1 MKFSYQQ
8 AFRALILLT
17 FSAMI
22 LKMHS
27 TGDITKFIN
36 PKYVG
41 LSQSASV
48 IFLFLF
54 FIQITRIWRVKD
66 ISHEHCS
73 HEDNNCGHD
82 HGNSAFNVKKF
93 ISYMIIIFP
102 LLTGFFLPPKVLDS
116 SIAAKKGGMAV
127 LSSQKSS
134 QKDTNNTPS
143 NDTNDDNTQSDT
155 SINDNTQSDASIDD
169 NLVNPTITESQ
180 KEISKEEFTQLI
192 QMLET
197 MPIIEMNDFVFN
209 AYYEEISKDVSKF
222 KGRNIELKG
231 FVYKEDGFEEN
242 QLVIS
247 RFLITHCVADASII
261 GFLSEFNEAS
271 SIEQDTWIEA
281 KGVLDVTN
289 YNGMELPYIKITEW
303 KTINA
308 LKEPYLYPINV
319 KIL

>member
-8 AFRALILLT
+8 ALRALILLT
-17 FSAMI
+17 FSAML
-22 LKMHS
+22 LKMHYA
-27 TGDITKFIN
+27 GDITKFIN

-54 FIQITRIWRVKD
+54 FIQLTRIWRVKD
-66 ISHEHCS
+66 NSHKHYS

-82 HGNSAFNVKKF
+82 HGNSAFNVKKL
-93 ISYMIIIFP
+93 ISYMIIIVP

-116 SIAAKKGGMAV
+116 SIADKKGGMAV
-127 LSSQKSS
+127 LSSQK
-134 QKDTNNTPS
+134 DTNNTPA
-143 NDTNDDNTQSDT
+143 NDTNDNT
-155 SINDNTQSDASIDD
+155 TQSDASINE
-169 NLVNPTITESQ
+169 NLVNPNITESK
-180 KEISKEEFTQLI
+180 KEMSKEEFDQLI
-192 QMLET
+192 QMLEKT
-197 MPIIEMNDFVFN
+197 PIIEMNEFVFN
-209 AYYEEISKDVSKF
+209 AYYEEISKDVNKF

-281 KGVLDVTN
+281 KGVLDITN

-308 LKEPYLYPINV
+308 LKEPYIYPINI